1 MGLPILFEVIQGFVN
16 SVERQKTFHPDI
28 ELGLNKPCIIE
39 AAHIHGFDPGTPG
52 VVSENK
58 GSTSLTELLGQ
69 RVSAFSLVPVAIC
82 LPTVLGELLILEK
95 SDGCKSGSSSFFAVQ
110 AVTVP
115 LPNRIACNRIGHV
128 TAKASPSVCLHS
140 FDSVEVFIWSFR
152 P

>member
-39 AAHIHGFDPGTPG
+39 AAHIHRLDPGTPC
-52 VVSENK
+52 VASENK
-58 GSTSLTELLGQ
+58 GSASFTELLGQ
-69 RVSAFSLVPVAIC
+69 CVSAFSLVLVAVC

-95 SDGCKSGSSSFFAVQ
+95 NDGCKSRPRSLFAIL
-110 AVTVP
+110 AVTVA
-115 LPNRIACNRIGHV
+115 LPDRVSRNRIGHV
-128 TAKASPSVCLHS
+128 TAQAFPSVCVH
-140 FDSVEVFIWSFR
+140 FVDSVEVFIWSFR